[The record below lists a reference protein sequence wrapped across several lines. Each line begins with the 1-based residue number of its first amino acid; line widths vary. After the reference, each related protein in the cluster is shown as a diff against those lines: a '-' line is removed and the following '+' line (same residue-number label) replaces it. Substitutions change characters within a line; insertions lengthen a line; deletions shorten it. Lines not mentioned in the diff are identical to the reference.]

1 MGIKHSFE
9 ISASGLT
16 AERLRMDVIAG
27 NVANVHTTRTASGG
41 PYRRKHVVFESVE
54 DRTGLFQR
62 HLMRAGNAAGAG
74 AGVRVVEIADDPGP
88 LKRVYDPSHPDRD
101 ADGYVSLP
109 NIEPVMEMVDLMT
122 ASRAYDAG
130 VTALNSA
137 KQMQQRALDIG
148 RS

>member
-1 MGIKHSFE
+1 MSINKSLE
-9 ISASGLT
+9 ASASGLT

-41 PYRRKHVVFESVE
+41 PYRRKHVVFEAIDE
-54 DRTGLFQR
+54 KAGPFQR
-62 HLMRAGNAAGAG
+62 FLINAGQRPRSGG
-74 AGVRVVEIADDPGP
+74 GVRVSEIAEDQGP
-88 LKRVYDPSHPDRD
+88 LKRVHDPSHPDRD

-122 ASRAYDAG
+122 AQRAYDAG
-130 VTALNSA
+130 VTALNAA

-148 RS
+148 KG